1 LVVQVQNADIIAS
14 LIQLKSEVKARTG
27 TDIQLTI
34 AGAAEAHLLAK
45 ELGEAGV
52 GVILTPSRPFPYAWE
67 SKRMSVMMLWT
78 AQTSSFYIAD
88 YLVHH

>member
-14 LIQLKSEVKARTG
+14 LIQLKNEVKAQTS

-34 AGAAEAHLLAK
+34 AGAAEGHLLAK

-52 GVILTPSRPFPYAWE
+52 GVILTPSRPFPEEWE
-67 SKRMSVMMLWT
+67 SKRMSVIML
-78 AQTSSFYIAD
+78 
-88 YLVHH
+88 